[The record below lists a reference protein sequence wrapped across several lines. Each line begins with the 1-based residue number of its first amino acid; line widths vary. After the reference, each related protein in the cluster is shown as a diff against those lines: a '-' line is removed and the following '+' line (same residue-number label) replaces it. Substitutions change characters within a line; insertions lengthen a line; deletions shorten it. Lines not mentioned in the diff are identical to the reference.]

1 MSEIKEKTHI
11 ANPIYDV
18 VFRYL
23 MEDNKVAKLVLSAIL
38 GVEVVELTFAPTEQS
53 RKIKDKSFVLTITR
67 MDFSA
72 RIREADGNERLIIIE
87 LQKAKFAFQILRFR
101 RYLGRQYANPENV
114 NDEGDALPIYPIYIL
129 GEAFSEEEIPVIK
142 IKRSY
147 VDVATDEKIAT
158 HYPFIEALT
167 HNAVVIQI
175 PYLKG
180 KRRTDLELFLSIFD
194 QTNIVDKSGHILT
207 INEEDYPEKYRPV
220 IRRLIKA
227 YVNPKMEEDMN
238 MEDEFINE
246 FNKLT
251 EKVEEAVQKEK
262 EAKEQIKQQEIVEVK
277 LIKKLASSGVS
288 IAEIAQIVGKT
299 EEEVSAKLS

>member
-1 MSEIKEKTHI
+1 MSTINEKTHI

-53 RKIKDKSFVLTITR
+53 RKIEDKSFAITITR

-72 RIREADGNERLIIIE
+72 RIREEDGKERSIIIE
-87 LQKAKFAFQILRFR
+87 LQKAKFAFQIMRFR

-114 NDEGDALPIYPIYIL
+114 TNAGEALPIYPIYIL
-129 GEAFSEEEIPVIK
+129 GEAFSTEKIPVIK

-147 VDVATDEKIAT
+147 IDVATQEKITAN
-158 HYPFIEALT
+158 YPFIEALT

-175 PYLKG
+175 PHLKG
-180 KRRTDLELFLSIFD
+180 QRRTKLEQFLAVFD
-194 QTNIVDKSGHILT
+194 QTNKADKSGHILT
-207 INEEDYPEKYRPV
+207 IDEEDYPEKYRPV

-227 YVNPKMEEDMN
+227 YANPKMEEDMN

-251 EKVEEAVQKEK
+251 ERIEMEREEKEK
-262 EAKEQIKQQEIVEVK
+262 LKKSNHQA
-277 LIKKLASSGVS
+277 IKKLASTGMA
-288 IAEIAQIVGKT
+288 ITEIAQMFDKT
-299 EEEVSAKLS
+299 EEEIKAILS